1 APLAATTSNRSE
13 AFGGTL
19 ERCRMTMRPTW
30 AEISLTNLRHNYS
43 TIRDYV
49 APDAVVCAVVK
60 CDAYGHGAGPCAKA
74 LQAEGAKWFAVTSVE
89 EGVELR
95 EAGICG
101 RILLLSGFWRGQEE
115 AVIQH
120 NLTPAIWDYNHIELL
135 ENAAEKMG
143 KAPQSVAVH
152 WKVDT
157 GMARLGTS
165 MAETPAMMEALKAAE
180 FVMLEGMFSH
190 LASADVVDGPECPA
204 QMVRYDEATKAV
216 TASGLA
222 PRYFHLANSAA
233 ILSREGTW
241 KNMVRPG
248 ISLYGYCLPFMSVVT
263 GDADHTMEVSVKP
276 VLEWKTRI
284 ISLRDVGARQ
294 ALGYNAAYITQGPAR
309 IAALPVG
316 YGDGLSRQLSSRGRV
331 IVRGDFANIVGNVSM
346 DITLVDV
353 TGIPAEVGDEVI
365 LIGQSGKRSITAWDH
380 AGHAQ
385 TIPYE
390 VLCNISARVPRI
402 YVD

>member
-1 APLAATTSNRSE
+1 
-13 AFGGTL
+13 
-19 ERCRMTMRPTW
+19 MTMRPTW
-30 AEISLTNLRHNYS
+30 AEISLTTLRRNYS

-60 CDAYGHGAGPCAKA
+60 CNAYGHGGPACAKA
-74 LQAEGAKWFAVTSVE
+74 LQAEGAKWFGVTSVE
-89 EGVELR
+89 EGIELR
-95 EAGICG
+95 EAGIRG

-120 NLTPAIWDYNHIELL
+120 SLTPAVWDYNHVELL
-135 ENAAEKMG
+135 ENAAEKMD

-152 WKVDT
+152 LKVDT

-165 MAETPAMMEALKAAE
+165 IAELPAMIEALNSAQ

-190 LASADVVDGPECPA
+190 LSSADVVDGPECEA
-204 QMVRYDEATKAV
+204 QMGRYDMAVKAV
-216 TASGLA
+216 TESGLG
-222 PRYFHLANSAA
+222 PLYFHLANSAA
-233 ILSREGTW
+233 IMSREGSW

-248 ISLYGYCLPFMSVVT
+248 ISLYGYYLPFMSVVT
-263 GDADHTMEVSVKP
+263 GHSDHTPDLPVKP

-294 ALGYNAAYITQGPAR
+294 SLGYNAAYITQGPAR

-316 YGDGLSRQLSSRGRV
+316 YGDGLSRQLSNRGRV

-346 DITLVDV
+346 DITLIDV
-353 TGIPAEVGDEVI
+353 TGIPVNVGDEVI
-365 LIGQSGKRSITAWDH
+365 LIGESGKRSITAWDH

-390 VLCNISARVPRI
+390 VLCNISARVPRV
-402 YVD
+402 YLD